1 MSPKRS
7 ARPAWLCSVCCL
19 QMWIN
24 TLTSFLLSPAMI
36 KDIGAAWVILGHS
49 ERRHVFGESDEVRG
63 HGMEG
68 WYRSDRS
75 VKAGGMSSLW
85 ERGTG
90 IGVTATCLFL
100 FRSQLIGQKVAHAL
114 AEGLGVIACIG
125 EKLDEREA
133 GITEKVVFEQTK
145 AIAGKGRKWA
155 FSSSYT
161 WEMAIMAFLPVPG
174 LSGRPADTLVGVLP
188 Q

>member
-7 ARPAWLCSVCCL
+7 ARPAWLCSVRCL

-63 HGMEG
+63 RGMER

-85 ERGTG
+85 ER
-90 IGVTATCLFL
+90 
-100 FRSQLIGQKVAHAL
+100 QEH
-114 AEGLGVIACIG
+114 E
-125 EKLDEREA
+125 
-133 GITEKVVFEQTK
+133 
-145 AIAGKGRKWA
+145 
-155 FSSSYT
+155 
-161 WEMAIMAFLPVPG
+161 
-174 LSGRPADTLVGVLP
+174 
-188 Q
+188 